1 MNVTE
6 TSAEGLKREYKVV
19 VPQADIDA
27 KVKSKLAEIARQVR
41 LPGFRPGKVPMSVLK
56 QRYGKSVLGEVLETA
71 VNESSQQAMVDWGLR
86 PAFQPKIEVTSFED
100 DSDLEYT
107 MSMEVLPEVGVP
119 ELSGIELER
128 MVVPVTE
135 ADIDDMLTRLAENQT
150 SFEAVEEPR
159 PAAEGDQVLID
170 FKGSVDGE
178 ERPGMQADDFEL
190 TLGSGRFIPGF
201 EDQLVGASPGE
212 HRQVTVTFPEEYGE
226 ESLAGREAVF
236 ETDVKEVRAPKPTE
250 IDDEFAQKFGQETV
264 ESLRQRLRETLIE
277 EYRQAARGRLKRQ
290 LLDKLAERVN
300 FPVPE
305 GLVDS
310 EFDNIWHQIEH
321 AREHGSDD
329 PDLQKPEEDLRA
341 EYRAIAERR
350 VRLGLLLAEI
360 GRQNNIEVGKD
371 ELNAAIARE
380 MRKYPDQQ
388 EQFIDYLKNNQ
399 GAIES
404 IRAPLLEEKVVDYIL
419 ELATVHE
426 REATREELRAEPEE
440 GEAGSAATDA
450 GAAGESPGDAAERA
464 SEEEQTQAAGAPAQD
479 EAKDDR
485 TA

>member
-1 MNVTE
+1 
-6 TSAEGLKREYKVV
+6 
-19 VPQADIDA
+19 
-27 KVKSKLAEIARQVR
+27 
-41 LPGFRPGKVPMSVLK
+41 
-56 QRYGKSVLGEVLETA
+56 
-71 VNESSQQAMVDWGLR
+71 
-86 PAFQPKIEVTSFED
+86 
-100 DSDLEYT
+100 
-107 MSMEVLPEVGVP
+107 MEVLPEVEVP

-128 MVVPVTE
+128 MAVPVTD
-135 ADIDDMLTRLAENQT
+135 ADVDDMLNRLAENQT
-150 SFEAVEEPR
+150 AFEPVEEPR

-190 TLGSGRFIPGF
+190 TLGSGQFIPGF
-201 EDQLVGASPGE
+201 EDQLVGALPGE

-226 ESLAGREAVF
+226 QTLAGREAVF

-250 IDDEFAQKFGQETV
+250 INDEFAQRFGQETV
-264 ESLRQRLRETLIE
+264 EALRERLRESIQE
-277 EYRQAARGRLKRQ
+277 EYRQASRARLKRQ
-290 LLDKLAERVN
+290 LLDKLAERVD
-300 FPVPE
+300 FPVPQ

-310 EFDNIWHQIEH
+310 EFDNIWHQVEH

-341 EYRAIAERR
+341 EYRGIAERR

-360 GRQNNIEVGKD
+360 GRQNSIEVGKD

-380 MRKYPDQQ
+380 MRKYPGQ
-388 EQFIDYLKNNQ
+388 EDQFIDFLKNNQ
-399 GAIES
+399 GAIEG

-426 REATREELRAEPEE
+426 RAATLEELKAEPEGGE
-440 GEAGSAATDA
+440 GAP
-450 GAAGESPGDAAERA
+450 AGESEGTTASPGGESA
-464 SEEEQTQAAGAPAQD
+464 SESAGEEEPTGAADGPSQD
-479 EAKDDR
+479 DARDDR

>member
-1 MNVTE
+1 
-6 TSAEGLKREYKVV
+6 
-19 VPQADIDA
+19 
-27 KVKSKLAEIARQVR
+27 
-41 LPGFRPGKVPMSVLK
+41 MSILK
-56 QRYGKSVLGEVLETA
+56 QRYGKSVLGEVLETT
-71 VNESSQQAMVDWGLR
+71 VNESSQQTMADRGLR

-100 DSDLEYT
+100 ESDLEFT
-107 MSMEVLPEVGVP
+107 MSLEVLPEVDVP

-128 MVVPVTE
+128 MVVPVTD
-135 ADIDDMLTRLAENQT
+135 ADVDDMLDRLAENQT
-150 SFEAVEEPR
+150 EFEAVEEPR

-201 EDQLVGASPGE
+201 EEQLVGASPGE
-212 HRQVTVTFPEEYGE
+212 HRQVTVTFPDEYGE
-226 ESLAGREAVF
+226 KSIAGREAVF

-250 IDDEFAQKFGQETV
+250 INDEFAKKFGEETV
-264 ESLRQRLRETLIE
+264 DSLRQRLREGISE
-277 EYRQAARGRLKRQ
+277 EYRQASRARLKRQ
-290 LLDKLAERVN
+290 LLDRLAERVD

-310 EFDNIWHQIEH
+310 EFENIWHQIEH

-329 PDLQKPEEDLRA
+329 PDLQKPDEDLRA
-341 EYRAIAERR
+341 EYRGIAERR

-360 GRQNNIEVGKD
+360 GRQNSLDVSKD

-380 MRKYPDQQ
+380 MRKYPGQ
-388 EQFIDYLKNNQ
+388 EDQFIDYLKNNQ

-426 REATREELRAEPEE
+426 REATLEELKAEPEE
-440 GEAGSAATDA
+440 GEGSSATQASATQASATNERAA
-450 GAAGESPGDAAERA
+450 GAADSADEDG
-464 SEEEQTQAAGAPAQD
+464 QTEAAGAPSQD
-479 EAKDDR
+479 EAKDDK